1 MANTLRLSKAL
12 LEAGRLHSVIPLSGI
27 THAPSRPEVAENLL
41 LLQVRFLRQA
51 LGLPEPD
58 VADRA

>member
-1 MANTLRLSKAL
+1 LSKAL

-41 LLQVRFLRQA
+41 LLQVRFFRQA
-51 LGLPEPD
+51 LGLPDPD
-58 VADRA
+58 VTDRA